1 MSSRAIRTAAALRPA
16 GEWEQ
21 FVSWPAPGRVAPAA
35 PVRRPASRPETHV
48 YRAPARGA
56 RPARRRRKSLLPG
69 ILLRLGVL
77 ALCGWAL
84 TLVLHAAA
92 GALADGV
99 DRAGALFSIADAWG
113 VDVPRTAGV
122 LEVEPVLQNPA
133 LPNGCEAASLA
144 TLLRYAGVEA
154 DAVELAMEWIPRED
168 FSYSGPDRF
177 GPDPEEAYVG
187 DATSASGGWYCFAA
201 PVVEG
206 ANGYLA
212 SIGSPLRA
220 KDLTGASFAELEKQL
235 AAGRPVAVWFT
246 QDYEEPRLNQNF
258 TWTLPSGEQYTPYG
272 NLHCLVLAG
281 VEGGDCLLADPL
293 AGSTRVDRDTF
304 ERVYTAMGSRALAVA

>member
-1 MSSRAIRTAAALRPA
+1 MSTRVIRTAAALRPA

-21 FVSWPAPGRVAPAA
+21 AIPLPAWSPVEEAA
-35 PVRRPASRPETHV
+35 PIRRPPERRRQV
-48 YRAPARGA
+48 YRAPA
-56 RPARRRRKSLLPG
+56 PAPRRRRRKRRLAG
-69 ILLRLGVL
+69 VLLRLAVL

-84 TLVLHAAA
+84 LRVLGEAKGTLAA
-92 GALADGV
+92 GV
-99 DRAGALFSIADAWG
+99 RRAEALFSIAAGWG
-113 VDVPRTAGV
+113 VDAPETAGV

-154 DAVELAMEWIPRED
+154 DAVELAMEWIPRQE

-177 GPDPEEAYVG
+177 GPDPDEAYAG
-187 DATSASGGWYCFAA
+187 DPTSASGGWYCFAG

-206 ANGYLA
+206 ANGYLEA
-212 SIGSPLRA
+212 IGSSLRA
-220 KDLTGASFAELEKQL
+220 KDLTGAAFAELEKRL
-235 AAGRPVAVWFT
+235 AKGQPVAVWFT
-246 QDYEEPRLNQNF
+246 QDYQDPRMNESF
-258 TWTLPSGEQYTPYG
+258 TWTLPSGERYVPYG

-293 AGSTRVDRDTF
+293 SGSTRVDKDAF
-304 ERVYTAMGSRALAVA
+304 ERIYTAMGSRALAVG